1 VRRTALVALVA
12 ALLAIPATAVA
23 ATGVEVRHVDFS
35 AFPQVRVTVLAPA
48 GARPVLFE
56 NGLGAEFVKARQLG
70 SAEALVLAVD
80 NSESMKGRPL
90 REAKRA
96 AHEFLLAQGRHA
108 SAFGLVAFGH
118 EALPLTRRTESSTDV
133 AKTLAALVPDVQT
146 GTALYDAVVSS
157 AVRLQRMSSGTRI
170 LVLLTDGRDVGSR
183 ASLRQAIKAAQRAEV
198 VVYAIAAGVRADM
211 ETLATLA
218 GSTGGRVFD
227 TANVSHLTATYAAL
241 DRELDRTW
249 QLSYLTQARPGDA
262 FTLGVRAGT
271 ATTQT
276 RLRVPG
282 GGSSGSGPIPAHV
295 LYAPLTAGAIVLFAA
310 LLLAVAGATLVRR
323 QRKPEIRRLLDP
335 HLTGSQQKAAKQE
348 RSGLFDPLLDWTE
361 SALADLPGSAGLARV
376 VERSGLGLRV
386 GHVPYLAVFAALLFA
401 LLGGVAAAGPILTIL
416 LMILGLG
423 VPFLVFRIAA
433 ARRAKA
439 FDRQLPDVLATVA
452 STLRAGHGLRTAL
465 RAVADDGSPPAST
478 ELTRVLGEERLGRP
492 LDEAINAM
500 CGRIGS
506 EDLEYVAT
514 AINVQSQAGGS
525 LATLFDTLS
534 ETVRER
540 QRHARKVRALTSM
553 GRMSATVLTALP
565 FGLAALMTLIS
576 PTYMAP
582 FYKTSTGHIL
592 IGFCLVSMTIGALLL
607 KRIVN
612 VRF

>member
-1 VRRTALVALVA
+1 MRRTGLVAVVA

-23 ATGVEVRHVDFS
+23 ATGVEVRHVDFT

-56 NGLGAEFVKARQLG
+56 NGSGAEFVKAHQLG

-96 AHEFLLAQGRHA
+96 AHEFLLAQRRHA

-118 EALPLTRRTESSTDV
+118 EALLLTRRTESSTDV
-133 AKTLAALVPDVQT
+133 AETLAALVPDVQT

-157 AVRLQRMSSGTRI
+157 AARLQRMSSGTRI
-170 LVLLTDGRDVGSR
+170 LVLLTDGHDVGSH
-183 ASLRQAIKAAQRAEV
+183 ASLGQAIKAAQRAEV
-198 VVYAIAAGVRADM
+198 VVYAIGAGTRVDKQ
-211 ETLATLA
+211 TLVALSDA
-218 GSTGGRVFD
+218 TGGRVFD
-227 TANVSHLTATYAAL
+227 TANVSDLAATYAAL

-249 QLSYLTQARPGDA
+249 QLSYLTAARPGDA
-262 FTLGVRAGT
+262 VTLGVRAGT
-271 ATTQT
+271 ARSQI

-282 GGSSGSGPIPAHV
+282 GGASGSGPIPAHV
-295 LYAPLTAGAIVLFAA
+295 LHAPLTALAIVLFAA
-310 LLLAVAGATLVRR
+310 LLLAVAGASAVRR

-335 HLTGSQQKAAKQE
+335 HLTGSRQQAAKQE
-348 RSGLFDPLLDWTE
+348 RSGLFEPLLDWTE
-361 SALADLPGSAGLARV
+361 SALEDLPGSEGLARA

-386 GHVPYLAVFAALLFA
+386 GHVPYLAVFASLLLA
-401 LLGGVAAAGPILTIL
+401 LLGGVAAAGPVLTIL

-423 VPFLVFRIAA
+423 VPLLVFRIAA

-492 LDEAINAM
+492 LDEAIDAM

-553 GRMSATVLTALP
+553 GRMSAMVLTALP

-576 PTYMAP
+576 PSYMAP